1 VRAPDAV
8 TVTRGT
14 VAALTPARAAADP
27 SSGDSSARDEAA
39 VLHLL
44 RRTTFGPTPGMAGAV
59 ASSGPAAWLESQLD
73 PAAISDRACDAVL
86 ARLPGLDWP
95 ISVVRER
102 VNAGQI
108 SISDPMSRVVQASVA
123 RAAWSRRQ
131 LLEVMVQ
138 EWSDHF
144 CVPCP
149 SPDVWDSRAHYDAAA
164 IRPYAL
170 GRFADLLVAASTHPA
185 MLRFLDAASATAAH
199 PNENHGRELLELHTV
214 GIDAGY
220 GENDVLSSARIL
232 SGLSIDEGTGEF
244 VYRPDRHWTGPVRV
258 LGFSHPNAH
267 AGDGYQVVLSYL
279 GWLARHPA
287 TARRVARRL
296 ALRFVRDDPPDDLVA
311 DLAAAYLD
319 ADTAI
324 VPVLRRLFSS
334 AAFAD
339 SAGAK
344 VRRPL
349 EDLIGALRIL
359 GVGPDPAGV
368 AGVEAMVWVLADAGQ
383 APLGWPRPD
392 GYPQPAAAWTSAGT
406 LLNRWNAHLRMAGGW
421 WPRGLRYPEPRSLLP
436 GQIPATWAGVLD
448 ALARRLVFAPLSG
461 AEVAAVCA
469 AVGVHP
475 DDSPSEVD
483 RLLPPLA
490 ALILDSPH
498 HTVC

>member
-1 VRAPDAV
+1 V

-14 VAALTPARAAADP
+14 VAALTPARAIDP
-27 SSGDSSARDEAA
+27 SSGDARTRDEAA

-44 RRTTFGPTPGMAGAV
+44 RRTTFGPTPGMVDAV
-59 ASSGPAAWLESQLD
+59 AAVGPVAWLESQLE
-73 PAAISDRACDAVL
+73 PPGIGDRTCEAVL

-95 ISVVRER
+95 ISVVREQ
-102 VNAGQI
+102 VDAGRM
-108 SISDPMSRVVQASVA
+108 SISEPMSRVVQASVV

-149 SPDVWDSRAHYDAAA
+149 SPDVWDSRAHYDAVA

-170 GRFADLLVAASTHPA
+170 GRFADLLVAATTHPA

-199 PNENHGRELLELHTV
+199 TNENHGRELLELHTV
-214 GIDAGY
+214 GLEAGF

-232 SGLSIDEGTGEF
+232 TGLSIDEGSGEF

-258 LGFSHPNAH
+258 LGFRHPNAD
-267 AGDGYQVVLSYL
+267 AGDGYQLVLSYL

-287 TARRVARRL
+287 TAGRVARRL
-296 ALRFVRDDPPDDLVA
+296 AVRFVRDDPPADLVA
-311 DLAAAYLD
+311 DLAATYLD

-339 SAGAK
+339 AVGAK

-349 EDLIGALRIL
+349 EDLIAALRIL
-359 GVGPDPAGV
+359 GVGPDAAGV
-368 AGVEAMVWVLADAGQ
+368 AGIEAMVWVLAGAGQ

-392 GYPQPAAAWTSAGT
+392 GYPQPAAAWTSAGS
-406 LLNRWNAHLRMAGGW
+406 LLNRWNAHLQLAGGW
-421 WPRGLRYPEPRSLLP
+421 WPQGLRHPEPRSLLP
-436 GQIPATWAGVLD
+436 AQVPATWAGVLD
-448 ALARRLVFAPLSG
+448 ALARRLVFAPLAA
-461 AEVAAVCA
+461 AEVDAVCA
-469 AVGVHP
+469 AVGVRP
-475 DDSPSEVD
+475 DGSASEVAG
-483 RLLPPLA
+483 LIPPLA

-498 HTVC
+498 HSVC

>member
-1 VRAPDAV
+1 V
-8 TVTRGT
+8 TVTRGF
-14 VAALTPARAAADP
+14 AALTPARAGIDP
-27 SSGDSSARDEAA
+27 SSGDGGAGDEAA

-44 RRTTFGPTPGMAGAV
+44 RRTTFGPTPGMVDAV
-59 ASSGPAAWLESQLD
+59 ASSGPASWLESQLD
-73 PAAISDRACDAVL
+73 PPGIADRSCDAVL

-95 ISVVRER
+95 ISVVRQQ
-102 VNAGQI
+102 VDAGQI
-108 SISDPMSRVVQASVA
+108 AISEPMNRVVQASVV

-214 GIDAGY
+214 GLDAGF

-232 SGLSIDEGTGEF
+232 TGLSIDEGTGEF

-258 LGFSHPNAH
+258 LGFSHPNA

-296 ALRFVRDDPPDDLVA
+296 AVRFVRDDPPADLVA
-311 DLAAAYLD
+311 DLAATYLD

-324 VPVLRRLFSS
+324 VPVLRRLLSS

-359 GVGPDPAGV
+359 GVGPDTTGV
-368 AGVEAMVWVLADAGQ
+368 AGIEAMTWVLADVGH

-392 GYPQPAAAWTSAGT
+392 GYPQPAGAWTSAGT
-406 LLNRWNAHLRMAGGW
+406 LLNRWNAHLQLAGGW
-421 WPRGLRYPEPRSLLP
+421 WPQGLRYPDPRSLLP
-436 GQIPATWAGVLD
+436 EPTPATWAGVVD
-448 ALARRLVFAPLSG
+448 ALARRLAFAPLPG

-469 AVGVHP
+469 AVGVRP
-475 DDSPSEVD
+475 DDAASEVA